1 MMLRRCRAVGMHR
14 SLACRRPAAA
24 FRGAQRPR
32 HRCQC
37 TTAATTTT
45 TGRVVGLAWDLET
58 TGLHKDAEIVQLA
71 VKCADWDDPEYSCF
85 VRYVMP
91 RGKITRQACHGIS
104 LELLRRERAQPLAVV
119 LAELAEWLELNFGP
133 QRRLVWGGHNV
144 KTFDLPRL
152 RRQCEAA
159 GCDMPRSIDE
169 NPVDT
174 LQLAKAC
181 LPSSGPGG
189 HSLGVLYEEV
199 TGAPLVGAH
208 DALADAEACAKLW
221 LWLVEQ
227 QEADPRSRCFEQ
239 HLEHWHTEGPP
250 ATLKPARARRAAR
263 APAEALPP
271 GSLLALNGVGPAAE
285 QALAAHGITTVEQLR
300 CTIGAVSRDDSD
312 AKRWLRERLGGSIHP
327 GAIAKIAASVLTI
340 EPTDVATPPA
350 PELTPAAGAAAER
363 LGDSLTD
370 PGWRSALSR
379 QMAQPYF
386 AELAHRIAAERDSG
400 VLVYPPE
407 ERVFAASN
415 LTPFQDVR
423 VVILGQDPYH
433 GFGQAH
439 GLCFSVPHG
448 VPPPPS
454 LRNVYTELEASVPGF
469 ARPAHGNLEPWAE
482 RGVLLLNT
490 TLTVRASEPNSHAAW
505 GWETFTDAAIRAL
518 SAERDGL
525 VFMLWG
531 NAAKKKKGLIDA
543 EKHAVVES
551 AHPSPLSARLWHGC
565 GVFRLCDEALAGQGS
580 APIDWRLA

>member
-14 SLACRRPAAA
+14 SLAPRRPAAT
-24 FRGAQRPR
+24 FRGVQR
-32 HRCQC
+32 HCQC
-37 TTAATTTT
+37 TDAAAA
-45 TGRVVGLAWDLET
+45 GRVVGLAWDLET

-71 VKCADWDDPEYSCF
+71 VKCADWDDPEYSSF

-91 RGKITRQACHGIS
+91 RGKITRQAEDCHGIS

-119 LAELAEWLELNFGP
+119 LAELAEWLDLNFGP

-144 KTFDLPRL
+144 KIFDLPRL
-152 RRQCEAA
+152 RHQCEAA
-159 GCDMPRSIDE
+159 GCEMPRGVDE
-169 NPVDT
+169 HPVDT

-189 HSLGVLYEEV
+189 HSLGVLVEEA

-208 DALADAEACAKLW
+208 DALADAEACAQLW

-227 QEADPRSRCFEQ
+227 QQADPRSRCFEK

-285 QALAAHGITTVEQLR
+285 QALAAHGITTVNQLR
-300 CTIGAVSRDDSD
+300 CTIGAGSRDD

-327 GAIAKIAASVLTI
+327 GAIAKIAASALAI
-340 EPTDVATPPA
+340 EPTDVTTPPA
-350 PELTPAAGAAAER
+350 STEPTPTAVAAAER

-370 PGWRSALSR
+370 PGWRSALSAAE
-379 QMAQPYF
+379 MARPYF
-386 AELAHRIAAERDSG
+386 AELAQRIAAERDSG
-400 VLVYPPE
+400 VGVYPPE
-407 ERVFAASN
+407 ERVFAAFN
-415 LTPFQDVR
+415 LTPFQDVS

-454 LRNVYTELEASVPGF
+454 LRNVFTELEASVPGF

-482 RGVLLLNT
+482 QGVLLLNT
-490 TLTVRASEPNSHAAW
+490 TLTVRASEPNSHAGW
-505 GWETFTDAAIRAL
+505 GWERFTDAAIRAL
-518 SAERDGL
+518 SAERNGL

-531 NAAKKKKGLIDA
+531 NAAKKKKGLIDV

-565 GVFRLCDEALAGQGS
+565 GVFRRCDEALAGQGS